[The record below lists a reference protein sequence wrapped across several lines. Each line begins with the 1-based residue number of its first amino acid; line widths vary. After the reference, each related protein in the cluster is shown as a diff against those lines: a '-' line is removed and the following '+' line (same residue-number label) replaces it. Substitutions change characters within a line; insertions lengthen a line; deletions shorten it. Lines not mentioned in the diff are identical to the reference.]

1 MPVCVC
7 VCICMCVHPC
17 ACCYVSMCF
26 SCVCL
31 CAWGTCVNMQLCACV
46 NCVIMCT
53 WVHYVCMCV
62 HVLTCVWPRPEAGL
76 APFQA
81 LPGETLQLSLGMAC
95 SGLSQKPS
103 PVPVALALAAGP
115 ELKASDQPW
124 PSWQHGQRAALSTGK
139 ACGGP

>member
-81 LPGETLQLSLGMAC
+81 LPGETLHSSCPLEWLVQGLARNPHQSLW
-95 SGLSQKPS
+95 
-103 PVPVALALAAGP
+103 
-115 ELKASDQPW
+115 PW
-124 PSWQHGQRAALSTGK
+124 PWQLAQS
-139 ACGGP
+139 